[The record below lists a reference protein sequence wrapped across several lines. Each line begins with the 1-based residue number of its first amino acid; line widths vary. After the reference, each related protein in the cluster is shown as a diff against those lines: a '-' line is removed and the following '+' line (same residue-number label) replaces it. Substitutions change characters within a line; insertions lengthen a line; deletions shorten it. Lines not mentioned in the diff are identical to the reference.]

1 MSSTAMRPEAREA
14 VYVELQPLGRHRAF
28 LDHLYILND
37 VGRLTAAGRSV
48 FASPLCEIALARRE
62 DTGARHHDH
71 GDEGWISVRTAPR
84 FGQRPRQRAFCGW
97 MIGIRY
103 RPPSAVFDRE
113 RTTLV
118 GLANALAESVGSQN
132 PLDDIIHNLDRWVE
146 DLIGKYG
153 APEASSI
160 PAEGRGPTVASRA
173 AAAGISSR
181 TLQRHV
187 RARTGLA
194 PKRYASL
201 QRFNDALRHVALDD
215 ASFAQIAADVGYSDQ
230 AHMTVDMA
238 RHAGLSPGRFRA
250 LARQQIRRDAV
261 RFFKD
266 ADLQGRVRLLVCDS
280 GAPDG
285 AAADMA
291 RGKRER

>member
-1 MSSTAMRPEAREA
+1 MPLEGREA

-37 VGRLTAAGRSV
+37 HGRLTAAGRSV
-48 FASPLCEIALARRE
+48 FASPLCEIALARR
-62 DTGARHHDH
+62 DDDGA
-71 GDEGWISVRTAPR
+71 GGWVAVRTTPR

-103 RPPSAVFDRE
+103 RPPSVAFDHE
-113 RTTLV
+113 LITLA
-118 GLANALAESVGSQN
+118 GLADALAESVRSQN
-132 PLDDIIHNLDRWVE
+132 PFDNIVHHLDKWVE

-153 APEASSI
+153 EPQALPISA
-160 PAEGRGPTVASRA
+160 ADGGPTVAARA

-201 QRFNDALRHVALDD
+201 QRFNDALRHVALED

-230 AHMTVDMA
+230 AHMTMDMA
-238 RHAGLSPGRFRA
+238 RHAGMSPGRFRA

-266 ADLQGRVRLLVCDS
+266 AGLQDRLRLLVCDS

-291 RGKRER
+291 KGKRER